1 MLSSSEK
8 LFWTGT
14 FQTSRN
20 PTCLKF
26 LCSRPCTW
34 TTIQMSHEQNEIKW
48 HQEQH
53 VFGRF
58 QPVSTFFNPCQLTR
72 RIRSGFAQKW
82 VIQWFVITE
91 RSGNH
96 PLTAISM
103 RTQSPKNKNESKTMS
118 SRLRW
123 SCSCRSF
130 CRTLAALPGWT
141 IRQHSTLRH
150 GLSDAL
156 GDNDGY
162 WDDKRWMMGL
172 GPKIDLGPVVWGQ
185 AQHQASVHGKV
196 LQTSSCCGIVLFC
209 T

>member
-1 MLSSSEK
+1 MFLT
-8 LFWTGT
+8 FA

-58 QPVSTFFNPCQLTR
+58 QPVSTFFNPCQLTQELDLGLPKNGSSNGLSLR
-72 RIRSGFAQKW
+72 KDLEID
-82 VIQWFVITE
+82 
-91 RSGNH
+91 

-103 RTQSPKNKNESKTMS
+103 RTQSPKNNNESRTMS

-141 IRQHSTLRH
+141 NRQHSTLRH

-162 WDDKRWMMGL
+162 WEMTSAEWW
-172 GPKIDLGPVVWGQ
+172 VWVPR
-185 AQHQASVHGKV
+185 S
-196 LQTSSCCGIVLFC
+196 I
-209 T
+209 

>member
-58 QPVSTFFNPCQLTR
+58 QPVSTFFNLFQPFSTR
-72 RIRSGFAQKW
+72 VNSHEELDLGL
-82 VIQWFVITE
+82 
-91 RSGNH
+91 
-96 PLTAISM
+96 P
-103 RTQSPKNKNESKTMS
+103 KNESS
-118 SRLRW
+118 N
-123 SCSCRSF
+123 
-130 CRTLAALPGWT
+130 
-141 IRQHSTLRH
+141 
-150 GLSDAL
+150 GLSLRKDL
-156 GDNDGY
+156 EIIPWLQFPCGPRVPKTKTNQ
-162 WDDKRWMMGL
+162 KRWVPGSAGAAAAGPFAGPLPPFL
-172 GPKIDLGPVVWGQ
+172 GEPSVSTPRCVMVWVMLWVITM
-185 AQHQASVHGKV
+185 ATEM
-196 LQTSSCCGIVLFC
+196 TSAEWWVWVPRSI
-209 T
+209 

>member
-91 RSGNH
+91 RSGNRSPDCNFH
-96 PLTAISM
+96 ADPESQKQQRIENDEFPAPLEL
-103 RTQSPKNKNESKTMS
+103 QLPV
-118 SRLRW
+118 LLQDP
-123 SCSCRSF
+123 CRPSWVNQPSA
-130 CRTLAALPGWT
+130 LHAASWFEWCFGW
-141 IRQHSTLRH
+141 
-150 GLSDAL
+150 
-156 GDNDGY
+156 
-162 WDDKRWMMGL
+162 
-172 GPKIDLGPVVWGQ
+172 
-185 AQHQASVHGKV
+185 
-196 LQTSSCCGIVLFC
+196 
-209 T
+209 